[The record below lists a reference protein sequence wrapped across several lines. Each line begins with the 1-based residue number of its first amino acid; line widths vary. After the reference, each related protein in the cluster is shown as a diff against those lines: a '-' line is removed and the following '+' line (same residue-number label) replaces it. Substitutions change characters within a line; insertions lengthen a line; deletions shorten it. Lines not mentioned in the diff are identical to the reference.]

1 MPDMSAYRVL
11 SRKRLILPFLA
22 VLTLSVL
29 SLWIGIQ
36 WLEALSA
43 RQSELLAADPG
54 QAALELADSLR
65 FIAAVNAMVLLAG
78 AGLLSRYGVRGIR
91 TESMPPVGSWVI
103 EGQRIRTGPK
113 AVMVA
118 RLMVAA
124 AGLLVVVAGAGTGKT
139 LFAIEL
145 FRRLA
150 PGYAEGAAF
159 VSLASVTDA
168 AEVLSTMHSWA
179 HEFFADMVSSPAA
192 TWTKRLAAAA
202 A

>member
-1 MPDMSAYRVL
+1 MSAYRVL

-22 VLTLSVL
+22 LLALSVL

-124 AGLLVVVAGAGTGKT
+124 AGLLVVVAGAGA
-139 LFAIEL
+139 LVL
-145 FRRLA
+145 WRLA
-150 PGYAEGAAF
+150 ERMQTLG
-159 VSLASVTDA
+159 
-168 AEVLSTMHSWA
+168 TMH
-179 HEFFADMVSSPAA
+179 
-192 TWTKRLAAAA
+192 
-202 A
+202 